1 MKTGVLNILKGTFLI
16 SGDAPKNWLF
26 IIFTSFLATVM
37 IGSSHSADKKVHQ
50 IAALNEEVKELRSE
64 FVDVRSDMQQ
74 LKLESTVL
82 QIVAGKGL
90 YPSEVPPKQIKVLSQ
105 SGRSPQ
111 GGTKSSEIEKQKN
124 EVVIQNK
131 YTPKSKLIP
140 KSKTNAY

>member
-1 MKTGVLNILKGTFLI
+1 MKTGILNILKGTFLI

-74 LKLESTVL
+74 LKLESTVMH
-82 QIVAGKGL
+82 IVKENGL
-90 YPSEVPPKQIKVLSQ
+90 YPSEVPPKKIKVKSQTNRDSQIHLKSQIK
-105 SGRSPQ
+105 
-111 GGTKSSEIEKQKN
+111 K
-124 EVVIQNK
+124 
-131 YTPKSKLIP
+131 
-140 KSKTNAY
+140 